1 MGSSSAYIDSDA
13 PDDRPSPFQTTM
25 WESFLPAPMRQVVVV
40 ILVAAL
46 LLFAGCADSAGQNTT
61 TQTDGGDTNTTSPDS
76 EDTTQTNE
84 ANTTPTPTESDDNES
99 STQTPPPENETP
111 PSENETSPT
120 DEVDGELEIHHIDV
134 GQADAT
140 LVIEPSGETMLIDS
154 GDWRQGG
161 EDVIAYLEDHN
172 VERIDHLVSTH
183 ADADHIGGHDA
194 IIEHYET
201 EREGIGTVYDSGV
214 TATSQTYERYL
225 DAIEEHEV
233 ELLTV
238 DENDSF
244 AFGDATV
251 DVLNPPAGESGSDK
265 QYNSISLQIEFGEFS
280 YLTTGDAEADAEER
294 MADEY
299 GPALESDVYQAGHHG
314 SSTSSTQP
322 FMDQVNPDVAVI
334 SSAYDSQYGHP
345 SEAVLED
352 YASRGIETYWT
363 GVHGTIVLRSDGADY
378 TLETE
383 HEFSTD
389 AEDLLEEKPAEES
402 QEQIAPSVHMD
413 APPVMP

>member
-1 MGSSSAYIDSDA
+1 
-13 PDDRPSPFQTTM
+13 
-25 WESFLPAPMRQVVVV
+25 MRQAV
-40 ILVAAL
+40 IVALVAVL
-46 LLFAGCADSAGQNTT
+46 LLFAGCADSAGQDATP
-61 TQTDGGDTNTTSPDS
+61 QTDEGDTGTPPDS
-76 EDTTQTNE
+76 TETTETEE
-84 ANTTPTPTESDDNES
+84 ANTTSTPAESNDNES
-99 STQTPPPENETP
+99 LNETP
-111 PSENETSPT
+111 SSENETHLSENETAPS
-120 DEVDGELEIHHIDV
+120 DEVNGELEIHHIDV

-140 LVIEPSGETMLIDS
+140 LIIEPSGETMLIDS

-161 EDVIAYLEDHN
+161 EDVIAYLENQN
-172 VERIDHLVSTH
+172 VKRIDHLVSTH

-194 IIEHYET
+194 IIEYYET
-201 EREGIGTVYDSGV
+201 EREGIGAVYDSGV

-225 DAIEEHEV
+225 DAIEEHDV

-244 AFGDATV
+244 VFGDTTV
-251 DVLNPPAGESGSDK
+251 DVLNPPAGDSGSDK
-265 QYNSISLQIEFGEFS
+265 QYNSISLTIEFGEFS

-299 GPALESDVYQAGHHG
+299 GAALESDVYQAGHHG
-314 SSTSSTQP
+314 SSTSSTEP
-322 FMDQVNPDVAVI
+322 FMNQVNPDVAII

-345 SEAVLED
+345 SESVLED
-352 YASRGIETYWT
+352 YAAREIETYWT
-363 GVHGTIVLRSDGADY
+363 GVHGTIVLTSDGGDY

-402 QEQIAPSVHMD
+402 QEQIAPPIHMD
-413 APPVMP
+413 APPVTP